1 MRVDLLHDP
10 PRLLADLVAILG
22 REAWLGLLLWV
33 AVFCADPL
41 LLLFIDF
48 FFVSELAMMFAFLM
62 TWVRSMHVNK
72 SAEASFRAT
81 PSNKGD

>member
-1 MRVDLLHDP
+1 
-10 PRLLADLVAILG
+10 LADLAAALG
-22 REAWLGLLLWV
+22 RNAWLGLLLFV
-33 AVFCADPL
+33 AVPCADPL

-48 FFVSELAMMFAFLM
+48 FCISELAMMFAFLV
-62 TWVRSMHVNK
+62 TWVCSMHGNK